1 MPGDPTSRSM
11 ALSMR
16 FWSMVFPTQT
26 RQRFR
31 RFRAIF
37 SGRPTTSTSPTTSL
51 VTSTFALV
59 NSAGP
64 RADSLWIASSFSS
77 ATRRPSSMM
86 ASASLESKKLKLFT
100 RGESSRSAA
109 RLSSLVVRRIRM
121 ASDWSMTSMKEL
133 IGRSFE
139 G

>member
-1 MPGDPTSRSM
+1 
-11 ALSMR
+11 
-16 FWSMVFPTQT
+16 
-26 RQRFR
+26 
-31 RFRAIF
+31 
-37 SGRPTTSTSPTTSL
+37 
-51 VTSTFALV
+51 
-59 NSAGP
+59 
-64 RADSLWIASSFSS
+64 
-77 ATRRPSSMM
+77 MM

-139 G
+139 GDSETSTATMGMPGNISLAV